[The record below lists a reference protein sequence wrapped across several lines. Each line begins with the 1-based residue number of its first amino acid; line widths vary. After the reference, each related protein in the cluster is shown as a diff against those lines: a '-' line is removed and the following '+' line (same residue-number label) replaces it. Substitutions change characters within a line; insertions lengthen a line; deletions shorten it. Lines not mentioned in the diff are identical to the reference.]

1 MGAAGRAA
9 STSLGSRRF
18 PQPPLAWISEP
29 RPVGAT
35 IGQTCKRAEGTPH
48 IKAYDEE
55 SVASLSTTQ
64 DETQDCFQLNNGTPN
79 SNYLLQGG
87 YMLAASYWPK
97 DRVMIN
103 RLDSI
108 CQTVLKGKWP
118 SARRS
123 YDSNTVASFYTT
135 KLLDSPGAAA
145 DYSEPSA
152 PTPPTAGVKEEHDQ
166 SPQMPKEGGLKLTFQ
181 KQGFSQK
188 RLFESEEGT
197 LGQQQ
202 YLARLRELQNA
213 SETSLVN
220 FPKSLPESGASSQLT
235 VNANGVM
242 VDSQPVVK
250 KRRGRRK
257 NVEGVDILFI
267 NRNKPPNH
275 VSPGINTSQVAPV
288 INPTLTYAQSQGLLD
303 EESPVPVINLKD
315 GTRLAGDDAPKRKD
329 LEKWLK
335 EHPGYVEDLGAF
347 IPTPYHGK
355 HGARSAHRHCCCCE
369 HCKHLAHY
377 PRVYAERAKR
387 RQHKEDFDED
397 MDTDVPESTGCGNWD
412 IMAAGG
418 LVDTVEHRFWA
429 RQTSTD
435 WWDHIVLQRMQLHDG
450 RPKQKRHR
458 CRNPN
463 KLDVNSL
470 TGEERVQLINRRNA
484 RKVGGAFAPPLKDL
498 CRFLKEN
505 PEYGVAPEWGD
516 VVKQSGFLPE
526 GMFDR
531 ILTGPVVREE
541 VSRRGRRPKSEIA
554 KATAAA
560 AAAAT
565 AANVSVNPLL
575 ANGLL
580 PGVDLS
586 TLQALQQNL
595 QNLQSLQVTAGLMGM
610 PAGLTTGGEAK
621 NMAAMFPMLL
631 SGMAGLPNLLGMGG
645 LLTKSTESVSE
656 EKKGNDSKEPVVK
669 KERTENQHA
678 DNGGEDSVSSSP
690 STSSA
695 AANPLALNPLLL
707 SNILYP
713 GMLLTPGLN
722 LHIPALSQSNIFDV
736 QNAENNDTGSSKP
749 TEEKEK
755 NSRVRDQEDKGGTE
769 PSSHNENSTDEGS
782 EKADASSGS
791 DSTSSSSEDS
801 DSSDED

>member
-1 MGAAGRAA
+1 M
-9 STSLGSRRF
+9 
-18 PQPPLAWISEP
+18 
-29 RPVGAT
+29 
-35 IGQTCKRAEGTPH
+35 
-48 IKAYDEE
+48 
-55 SVASLSTTQ
+55 
-64 DETQDCFQLNNGTPN
+64 NNGTPE
-79 SNYLLQGG
+79 SAYILQGG

-123 YDSNTVASFYTT
+123 YDANTVASFYTT
-135 KLLDSPGAAA
+135 KLLDSPGAATE
-145 DYSEPSA
+145 YSEPGV
-152 PTPPTAGVKEEHDQ
+152 PTPPGAGGKEEHDQ
-166 SPQMPKEGGLKLTFQ
+166 STQMSKEGGLKLTFQ
-181 KQGFSQK
+181 KQGLAQK
-188 RLFESEEGT
+188 RPFDSEDGA

-202 YLARLRELQNA
+202 YLARLRELQSA
-213 SETSLVN
+213 SETSLAN
-220 FPKSLPESGASSQLT
+220 FPKSMPVSGTSIQSTLG
-235 VNANGVM
+235 ANGVRL
-242 VDSQPVVK
+242 DNQPIVK

-257 NVEGVDILFI
+257 NVEGVDILFF

-275 VSPGINTSQVAPV
+275 VTLGLNTSQISTG
-288 INPTLTYAQSQGLLD
+288 INPALSYTQPQGIPD
-303 EESPVPVINLKD
+303 TESPVPVINLKD

-347 IPTPYHGK
+347 IP
-355 HGARSAHRHCCCCE
+355 
-369 HCKHLAHY
+369 
-377 PRVYAERAKR
+377 RV
-387 RQHKEDFDED
+387 
-397 MDTDVPESTGCGNWD
+397 
-412 IMAAGG
+412 
-418 LVDTVEHRFWA
+418 
-429 RQTSTD
+429 
-435 WWDHIVLQRMQLHDG
+435 QLHEG

-505 PEYGVAPEWGD
+505 SEYGVAPEWGD

-526 GMFDR
+526 SMYER

-541 VSRRGRRPKSEIA
+541 VSRRGRRPKSGIA

-565 AANVSVNPLL
+565 ATSASGNPLL

-580 PGVDLS
+580 PGVDLT

-610 PAGLTTGGEAK
+610 PAGLSSGGEAK

-631 SGMAGLPNLLGMGG
+631 SGMTGLPNLLGMGG
-645 LLTKSTESVSE
+645 LLTKPTESGTE
-656 EKKGNDSKEPVVK
+656 EKKGNDSKELEGK
-669 KERTENQHA
+669 KERTESQNSE
-678 DNGGEDSVSSSP
+678 NGGENSVSSSP
-690 STSSA
+690 STSSTAALNTAA

-722 LHIPALSQSNIFDV
+722 LHMPTLSQSNTFDV
-736 QNAENNDTGSSKP
+736 QKNKNNDLGSSKSLEVK
-749 TEEKEK
+749 EED
-755 NSRVRDQEDKGGTE
+755 SRVRDQEDKGGTE
-769 PSSHNENSTDEGS
+769 PSPLNENSTDEGS

-801 DSSDED
+801 DSSNED

>member
-1 MGAAGRAA
+1 M
-9 STSLGSRRF
+9 
-18 PQPPLAWISEP
+18 
-29 RPVGAT
+29 
-35 IGQTCKRAEGTPH
+35 
-48 IKAYDEE
+48 KAYDEE

-64 DETQDCFQLNNGTPN
+64 DETQDSFQMNNGTAE
-79 SNYLLQGG
+79 SAYILQGG

-123 YDSNTVASFYTT
+123 YDANAVASFYTT
-135 KLLDSPGAAA
+135 KLLDSSGAATE
-145 DYSEPSA
+145 YSEPSA
-152 PTPPTAGVKEEHDQ
+152 PPPAGAAVKEEHDQ
-166 SPQMPKEGGLKLTFQ
+166 STQMSKVKKHVREKEFTVKIKDEGGLKLTFQ
-181 KQGFSQK
+181 KQGLTQ
-188 RLFESEEGT
+188 RRPLDSEDCAP
-197 LGQQQ
+197 GQQQ
-202 YLARLRELQNA
+202 YLTRLRDLQGA
-213 SETSLVN
+213 SESSLAS
-220 FPKSLPESGASSQLT
+220 FPKSLPLSGTPIQSTLG
-235 VNANGVM
+235 ANGVLL
-242 VDSQPVVK
+242 DNQPVVK

-257 NVEGVDILFI
+257 NVEGVDILFF

-275 VSPGINTSQVAPV
+275 VTLGLTTSQISTGINPALSYTQP
-288 INPTLTYAQSQGLLD
+288 QGIPD
-303 EESPVPVINLKD
+303 TETPVPVINLKD

-347 IPTPYHGK
+347 IP
-355 HGARSAHRHCCCCE
+355 
-369 HCKHLAHY
+369 
-377 PRVYAERAKR
+377 
-387 RQHKEDFDED
+387 
-397 MDTDVPESTGCGNWD
+397 
-412 IMAAGG
+412 
-418 LVDTVEHRFWA
+418 
-429 RQTSTD
+429 
-435 WWDHIVLQRMQLHDG
+435 RMQLHEG

-505 PEYGVAPEWGD
+505 AEYGVAPEWGD

-526 GMFDR
+526 SMYER

-541 VSRRGRRPKSEIA
+541 VSRRGRRPKSGIA

-560 AAAAT
+560 AAAT
-565 AANVSVNPLL
+565 ASSISGNPLL

-580 PGVDLS
+580 PGVDLT

-610 PAGLTTGGEAK
+610 PAGLSSGGEAK
-621 NMAAMFPMLL
+621 NVAAMFPMLL
-631 SGMAGLPNLLGMGG
+631 SGMTGLPNLLGMGG
-645 LLTKSTESVSE
+645 LLTKPTESGTE
-656 EKKGNDSKEPVVK
+656 EKKGNDSKEVEGK
-669 KERTENQHA
+669 KERTESQNPE
-678 DNGGEDSVSSSP
+678 NGGENSVSSSP
-690 STSSA
+690 ASSTAALSTA
-695 AANPLALNPLLL
+695 AAASPLALNPLLL

-722 LHIPALSQSNIFDV
+722 LHIPTLSQSNNFDV
-736 QNAENNDTGSSKP
+736 QKNKNSDLGSSKSVEVK
-749 TEEKEK
+749 EED
-755 NSRVRDQEDKGGTE
+755 SRVRDQEDKGGTE
-769 PSSHNENSTDEGS
+769 PSPLHENSTDEGS

-801 DSSDED
+801 DSSNED